1 MLILRTNSDLPISI
15 RNLGH
20 SIGQSIKR
28 IEMIYKSDIDLSAY
42 PRLRSTCDQHL
53 YNMSNIGRNVLDLG
67 QSDNFDLSRVHSRL
81 AYLQEDYFE
90 SARTLVADTYS
101 ALYENDRESFD
112 LISALLLNEVD
123 RKFEDEIQLSSVNR
137 LEELQNLKET
147 TAIST
152 IAGLLRTEW
161 SAKSFVE
168 SNKASFEQESK
179 RIEESFRESV
189 YDKIGEMSIEE
200 IEKEIEK
207 DLKIADEKLEEF
219 CEESVVPSVAE
230 ELNQFYHELF
240 VPNEDL
246 EALKQN
252 SEKVVSNCML
262 RGAAKK
268 MILSFNDHLR
278 EEVAPQI
285 LDFIK
290 MTSIKNLLEEIESEV
305 EEVLKESFEYCNHE
319 FNNEEDDRVLTILPV
334 SANFNDFILDHED
347 SSLSIDKIYFGG
359 TELDIK
365 IDLKSKNAKLIKS
378 EVDISEI
385 VGHDINTG
393 FGIEY
398 VEDRSFEKEVIDAVE
413 TFIEEIVNVLIES
426 IESKF

>member
-28 IEMIYKSDIDLSAY
+28 IEMIYKTDIDLSSY
-42 PRLRSTCDQHL
+42 PRLKSICDQHL

-67 QSDNFDLSRVHSRL
+67 QSDDFDLSRVHARL
-81 AYLQEDYFE
+81 AYLQDDYFE
-90 SARTLVADTYS
+90 SARTLVAETYS

-147 TAIST
+147 TAISS
-152 IAGLLRTEW
+152 IAGLLRTDW
-161 SAKSFVE
+161 SAKSFVGTH
-168 SNKASFEQESK
+168 KDLFEQEAK
-179 RIEESFRESV
+179 RIEDSFRDAI
-189 YDKIGEMSIEE
+189 YDRLGDLTLEE
-200 IEKEIEK
+200 VEKEIEK
-207 DLKIADEKLEEF
+207 ELKLADDKLETF
-219 CEESVVPSVAE
+219 CDESVVPVVAE
-230 ELNQFYHELF
+230 EINRFYGELF

-246 EALKQN
+246 GLLKQN

-268 MILSFNDHLR
+268 LILSFNDHLR
-278 EEVAPQI
+278 EEVSPQI

-290 MTSIKNLLEEIESEV
+290 MTAIKNLLEKIESNV
-305 EEVLKESFEYCNHE
+305 EEVLKENFEYCNHE
-319 FNNEEDDRVLTILPV
+319 FNNEEDYRVLTILPV
-334 SANFNDFILDHED
+334 SADFNDFILDQGD
-347 SSLSIDKIYFGG
+347 SSISIDKVYFGG

-365 IDLKSKNAKLIKS
+365 IDLKSKTAKLIKS
-378 EVDISEI
+378 EVDVSEI
-385 VGHDINTG
+385 VGHDIDAG
-393 FGIEY
+393 FEIEFI
-398 VEDRSFEKEVIDAVE
+398 EDRSFEKD
-413 TFIEEIVNVLIES
+413 VLDS
-426 IESKF
+426 IESFIENLARQLIETIDSTF

>member
-28 IEMIYKSDIDLSAY
+28 IEMIYKSDIDLSTY

-67 QSDNFDLSRVHSRL
+67 QSDDFDLSRVHSRL

-101 ALYENDRESFD
+101 ALYENGRESFD

-123 RKFEDEIQLSSVNR
+123 RRFEDEIQLSSVNR
-137 LEELQNLKET
+137 LEELQSLKET
-147 TAIST
+147 TAISA
-152 IAGLLRTEW
+152 IAGLLRTDW

-168 SNKASFEQESK
+168 NNRSVFEQESK
-179 RIEESFRESV
+179 RIEESFRELI
-189 YDKIGEMSIEE
+189 YDKLGEMSIEE
-200 IEKEIEK
+200 IEKDIEK
-207 DLKIADEKLEEF
+207 ELKLADEKLENF

-278 EEVAPQI
+278 EEVVPQI

-290 MTSIKNLLEEIESEV
+290 TTANKRILEKIKSGIAEVIEES
-305 EEVLKESFEYCNHE
+305 LEYCNYE
-319 FNNEEDDRVLTILPV
+319 INKEERYYVLTVLPV
-334 SANFNDFILDHED
+334 SAEFNDFIIDHGD
-347 SSLSIDKIYFGG
+347 SSISIDRIYFGG

-365 IDLKSKNAKLIKS
+365 IDLESKTAKVIKS
-378 EVDISEI
+378 EVEISEI
-385 VGHDINTG
+385 EGHDINSG

-398 VEDRSFEKEVIDAVE
+398 LEDRSFEKEVLDATE
-413 TFIEEIVNVLIES
+413 TFIEELSRELIES

>member
-28 IEMIYKSDIDLSAY
+28 IEMIYKTDIDLQSY
-42 PRLRSTCDQHL
+42 PRLKSTCDQHL

-67 QSDNFDLSRVHSRL
+67 QSDDFDLSRVHARL
-81 AYLQEDYFE
+81 AYLQDDYFE
-90 SARTLVADTYS
+90 SARTLVAETYS

-152 IAGLLRTEW
+152 IAGLLRTDW
-161 SAKSFVE
+161 SAKSFVGTH
-168 SNKASFEQESK
+168 KDLFEQEAK
-179 RIEESFRESV
+179 RIEDSFRDTI
-189 YDKIGEMSIEE
+189 YDRLGDLTFEE
-200 IEKEIEK
+200 VEKEIEK
-207 DLKIADEKLEEF
+207 ELKLADDKLENF
-219 CEESVVPSVAE
+219 CDESVVPVVAE
-230 ELNQFYHELF
+230 EINRFYDELF

-246 EALKQN
+246 RLLKQN

-268 MILSFNDHLR
+268 LILSFNDHLR
-278 EEVAPQI
+278 EEVSPQI

-290 MTSIKNLLEEIESEV
+290 MTAIKNLLEKIESAV
-305 EEVLKESFEYCNHE
+305 EEVLKENFEYCNHE
-319 FNNEEDDRVLTILPV
+319 FNNEEDYRVLTILPV
-334 SANFNDFILDHED
+334 SADFNDFILDQGD
-347 SSLSIDKIYFGG
+347 SSISIDKVYFGG

-365 IDLKSKNAKLIKS
+365 IDLKSKTAKLIKS
-378 EVDISEI
+378 EVDVSEI
-385 VGHDINTG
+385 VGHDIDTG
-393 FGIEY
+393 FGIEFI
-398 VEDRSFEKEVIDAVE
+398 EDRSFERD
-413 TFIEEIVNVLIES
+413 VLDS
-426 IESKF
+426 IESFIENLARQLIETIESTF

>member
-28 IEMIYKSDIDLSAY
+28 IEMIYKTDIDLPSY
-42 PRLRSTCDQHL
+42 PRLKSTCDQHL

-67 QSDNFDLSRVHSRL
+67 QSDDFDLSRVHARL
-81 AYLQEDYFE
+81 AYLQDDYFE
-90 SARTLVADTYS
+90 SARTLVAETYS
-101 ALYENDRESFD
+101 ALYKNDRESFD

-152 IAGLLRTEW
+152 IAGLLRTDW
-161 SAKSFVE
+161 SARSFVGTH
-168 SNKASFEQESK
+168 KDLFEQEAK
-179 RIEESFRESV
+179 RIEDSFRDAI
-189 YDKIGEMSIEE
+189 YDRLGDLTLEE
-200 IEKEIEK
+200 VEKEIEK
-207 DLKIADEKLEEF
+207 ELKLADDKLETF
-219 CEESVVPSVAE
+219 CDESVVPVVAE
-230 ELNQFYHELF
+230 EINRFYDELF

-246 EALKQN
+246 GLLKQN

-268 MILSFNDHLR
+268 LILSFNDHLR
-278 EEVAPQI
+278 EEVSPQI

-290 MTSIKNLLEEIESEV
+290 MTAIKNLLEKIESNV
-305 EEVLKESFEYCNHE
+305 EEVLKENFEYCNHE
-319 FNNEEDDRVLTILPV
+319 FNNEEDYRVLTILPV
-334 SANFNDFILDHED
+334 SADFNDFILDQGD
-347 SSLSIDKIYFGG
+347 SSISIDKVYFGG

-365 IDLKSKNAKLIKS
+365 IDLKSKTAKLIKS
-378 EVDISEI
+378 EVDVSEI

-393 FGIEY
+393 FGIEFI
-398 VEDRSFEKEVIDAVE
+398 EDRSFEKDVLDEIE
-413 TFIEEIVNVLIES
+413 SFIENLARQLIET
-426 IESKF
+426 IESTF

>member
-319 FNNEEDDRVLTILPV
+319 FNNEEDYRVLTILPV

>member
-28 IEMIYKSDIDLSAY
+28 IEMIYKTDIDLPSY
-42 PRLRSTCDQHL
+42 PRLKSICDQHL

-67 QSDNFDLSRVHSRL
+67 QSDDFDLSRVHARL
-81 AYLQEDYFE
+81 AYLQDDYFE
-90 SARTLVADTYS
+90 SARTLVAETYS

-152 IAGLLRTEW
+152 IAGLLRTDW
-161 SAKSFVE
+161 SAKSFVGTH
-168 SNKASFEQESK
+168 KDLFEQEAK

-189 YDKIGEMSIEE
+189 YDKLGEMSIEE

-207 DLKIADEKLEEF
+207 ELKLADGKLENF
-219 CEESVVPSVAE
+219 CDESVVPVVAE
-230 ELNQFYHELF
+230 EINQFYDEMF

-246 EALKQN
+246 GLLKQN

-268 MILSFNDHLR
+268 LILSFNDHLR
-278 EEVAPQI
+278 EEVSPQI

-290 MTSIKNLLEEIESEV
+290 MTAIKNLLEKIESEV
-305 EEVLKESFEYCNHE
+305 EEVLKENFEYCNHE
-319 FNNEEDDRVLTILPV
+319 FNNEEDYRVLTILPV
-334 SANFNDFILDHED
+334 SADFNDFILDQGD
-347 SSLSIDKIYFGG
+347 SSISIDKVYFGG

-365 IDLKSKNAKLIKS
+365 IDLKSKTAKLIKA

-393 FGIEY
+393 FGIEFI
-398 VEDRSFEKEVIDAVE
+398 EDRSFEKD
-413 TFIEEIVNVLIES
+413 VLDS
-426 IESKF
+426 IESFIENLARQLIETIESTF

>member
-28 IEMIYKSDIDLSAY
+28 IEMIYKTDIDLSSY
-42 PRLRSTCDQHL
+42 PRLKSICDQHL

-67 QSDNFDLSRVHSRL
+67 QSDDFDLSRVHARL
-81 AYLQEDYFE
+81 AYLQDDYFE
-90 SARTLVADTYS
+90 SARTLVAETYS

-147 TAIST
+147 TAISS
-152 IAGLLRTEW
+152 IAGLLRTDW
-161 SAKSFVE
+161 SAKSFVGTH
-168 SNKASFEQESK
+168 KDLFEQEAK
-179 RIEESFRESV
+179 RIEDSFRDAI
-189 YDKIGEMSIEE
+189 YDRLGDLTLEE
-200 IEKEIEK
+200 VEKEIEK
-207 DLKIADEKLEEF
+207 ELKLADDKLETF
-219 CEESVVPSVAE
+219 CDESVVPVVAE
-230 ELNQFYHELF
+230 EINRFYDELF

-246 EALKQN
+246 GLLKQN

-268 MILSFNDHLR
+268 LILSFNDHLR
-278 EEVAPQI
+278 EEVSPQI

-290 MTSIKNLLEEIESEV
+290 MTAIKNLLEKIESNV
-305 EEVLKESFEYCNHE
+305 EEVLKENFEYCNHE
-319 FNNEEDDRVLTILPV
+319 FNNEEDYRVLTILPV
-334 SANFNDFILDHED
+334 SADVNDFILDQGD
-347 SSLSIDKIYFGG
+347 SSISIDKVYFGG

-365 IDLKSKNAKLIKS
+365 IDLKSKTAKLIKS
-378 EVDISEI
+378 EVDVSEI
-385 VGHDINTG
+385 VGHDIDTG
-393 FGIEY
+393 FEIEFI
-398 VEDRSFEKEVIDAVE
+398 EDRSFEKD
-413 TFIEEIVNVLIES
+413 VLDS
-426 IESKF
+426 IESFIENLARQLIETIESTF

>member
-28 IEMIYKSDIDLSAY
+28 IEMIYKSDIDLSRY
-42 PRLRSTCDQHL
+42 PRLKSTCDQHL

-137 LEELQNLKET
+137 LEELQSLKET

-152 IAGLLRTEW
+152 IAGLLRTDW
-161 SAKSFVE
+161 SAKAFVE
-168 SNKASFEQESK
+168 NNRSSFEQESK
-179 RIEESFRESV
+179 SIEESFRESI
-189 YDKIGEMSIEE
+189 YDRLGESSVEE
-200 IEKEIEK
+200 IEKDIDKE
-207 DLKIADEKLEEF
+207 LKLADEKLEKF

-268 MILSFNDHLR
+268 MILIFNDHLR
-278 EEVAPQI
+278 EEVVPQI

-290 MTSIKNLLEEIESEV
+290 TTASKKILEKIKSEV
-305 EEVLKESFEYCNHE
+305 AKVIEESLEYCNYE
-319 FNNEEDDRVLTILPV
+319 INKEEGYYVLTVLPV
-334 SANFNDFILDHED
+334 SAEFNDFIIDHED
-347 SSLSIDKIYFGG
+347 SSISIDRIYFGG

-365 IDLKSKNAKLIKS
+365 IDLESKTAKVIKS
-378 EVDISEI
+378 EVEISEI
-385 VGHDINTG
+385 ECHDINTG

-398 VEDRSFEKEVIDAVE
+398 VEDRSFEKEVLDAVE
-413 TFIEEIVNVLIES
+413 TFIEELVKVLTES
-426 IESKF
+426 IENNF

>member
-28 IEMIYKSDIDLSAY
+28 IEMIYKSDIDLSTY

-123 RKFEDEIQLSSVNR
+123 RRFEDEIQLSSVNR
-137 LEELQNLKET
+137 LEELQSLKET

-152 IAGLLRTEW
+152 IAGLLRTDW
-161 SAKSFVE
+161 SAKAFVE
-168 SNKASFEQESK
+168 NNRSSFEQESK
-179 RIEESFRESV
+179 RIEESFRESI
-189 YDKIGEMSIEE
+189 YDKFGEISIEE
-200 IEKEIEK
+200 IEKDIEK
-207 DLKIADEKLEEF
+207 ELKLADEKLESF

-278 EEVAPQI
+278 EEVVPQI

-290 MTSIKNLLEEIESEV
+290 TTASKKILEKIKSEV
-305 EEVLKESFEYCNHE
+305 AKVIEESLEYCNYE
-319 FNNEEDDRVLTILPV
+319 INKEEGYYVLTVLPV
-334 SANFNDFILDHED
+334 SAEFNDFIIDHED
-347 SSLSIDKIYFGG
+347 SSISIDRIYFGG

-365 IDLKSKNAKLIKS
+365 IDLESKTAKVIKS
-378 EVDISEI
+378 EVEISEI
-385 VGHDINTG
+385 ECHDINTG

-398 VEDRSFEKEVIDAVE
+398 LEDRSFEKEVLDAVE
-413 TFIEEIVNVLIES
+413 TFIEELVKVLTES
-426 IESKF
+426 IENNF

>member
-28 IEMIYKSDIDLSAY
+28 IEMIYKTDIDLPSY
-42 PRLRSTCDQHL
+42 PRLKSICDQHL

-67 QSDNFDLSRVHSRL
+67 QSDDFDLSRVHARL
-81 AYLQEDYFE
+81 AYLQDDYFE
-90 SARTLVADTYS
+90 SARTLVAETYS

-152 IAGLLRTEW
+152 IAGLLRTDW
-161 SAKSFVE
+161 SAKSFVGTH
-168 SNKASFEQESK
+168 KDLFEQEAK

-189 YDKIGEMSIEE
+189 YDKLGEMSIEE

-207 DLKIADEKLEEF
+207 ELKLADDKLENF
-219 CEESVVPSVAE
+219 CDESVVPVVAE
-230 ELNQFYHELF
+230 EINQFYDELF

-246 EALKQN
+246 GLLKQN

-268 MILSFNDHLR
+268 LILSFNDHLR
-278 EEVAPQI
+278 EEVSPQI

-290 MTSIKNLLEEIESEV
+290 MTAIKNLLEKIESNV
-305 EEVLKESFEYCNHE
+305 EEVLKENFEYCNHE
-319 FNNEEDDRVLTILPV
+319 FNNEEDYRVLTILPV
-334 SANFNDFILDHED
+334 SADFNDFILDQGD
-347 SSLSIDKIYFGG
+347 SSISIDKVYFGG

-365 IDLKSKNAKLIKS
+365 IDLKSKTAKLIKS
-378 EVDISEI
+378 EVDVSEI

-393 FGIEY
+393 FGIEFI
-398 VEDRSFEKEVIDAVE
+398 EDRSFEKEVVD
-413 TFIEEIVNVLIES
+413 S
-426 IESKF
+426 IESFTEELASKLIETIESTF

>member
-28 IEMIYKSDIDLSAY
+28 IEMIYKTDIDLPSY
-42 PRLRSTCDQHL
+42 PRLKSTCDQHL

-67 QSDNFDLSRVHSRL
+67 QSDDFDLSRVHARL
-81 AYLQEDYFE
+81 AYLQDDYFE
-90 SARTLVADTYS
+90 SARTLVAETYS

-152 IAGLLRTEW
+152 IAGLLRTDW
-161 SAKSFVE
+161 SARSFVGTH
-168 SNKASFEQESK
+168 KDLFEQEAK
-179 RIEESFRESV
+179 RIEDSFRDAI
-189 YDKIGEMSIEE
+189 YDRLGDLTLEE
-200 IEKEIEK
+200 VEKEIEK
-207 DLKIADEKLEEF
+207 ELKLADDKLETF
-219 CEESVVPSVAE
+219 CDESVVPVVAE
-230 ELNQFYHELF
+230 EINRFYDELF

-246 EALKQN
+246 GLLKQN

-268 MILSFNDHLR
+268 LILSFNDHLR
-278 EEVAPQI
+278 EEVSPQI

-290 MTSIKNLLEEIESEV
+290 MTAIKNLLEKIESNV
-305 EEVLKESFEYCNHE
+305 EEVLKENFEYCNHE
-319 FNNEEDDRVLTILPV
+319 FNNEEDYRVLTILPV
-334 SANFNDFILDHED
+334 SADFNDFILDQGD
-347 SSLSIDKIYFGG
+347 SSISIDKVYFGG

-365 IDLKSKNAKLIKS
+365 IDLKSKTAKLIKS
-378 EVDISEI
+378 EVDVSEI

-393 FGIEY
+393 FGIEFI
-398 VEDRSFEKEVIDAVE
+398 EDRSFEKDVLDEIE
-413 TFIEEIVNVLIES
+413 SFIENLARQLIET
-426 IESKF
+426 IESTF

>member
-28 IEMIYKSDIDLSAY
+28 IEMIYKSDIDLSTY

-137 LEELQNLKET
+137 LEELQSLKET

-152 IAGLLRTEW
+152 IAGLLRTDW
-161 SAKSFVE
+161 SAKAFVE
-168 SNKASFEQESK
+168 NNRSSFEQESK
-179 RIEESFRESV
+179 SIEESFRESI
-189 YDKIGEMSIEE
+189 YDRLGESSVEE
-200 IEKEIEK
+200 IEKDIDKE
-207 DLKIADEKLEEF
+207 LKLADEKLEKF

-278 EEVAPQI
+278 EEVVPQM

-290 MTSIKNLLEEIESEV
+290 NTSGKNLLEEIKSEV
-305 EEVLKESFEYCNHE
+305 EEVLEEKLECYNHE
-319 FNNEEDDRVLTILPV
+319 FNEEDTYYVLTILPV
-334 SANFNDFILDHED
+334 SALCNDFIVDHGD
-347 SSLSIDKIYFGG
+347 SSISIDRIYFGG

-365 IDLKSKNAKLIKS
+365 IHVKSKTARVIKS
-378 EVDISEI
+378 EVEISDIE
-385 VGHDINTG
+385 GHDINSG

-398 VEDRSFEKEVIDAVE
+398 LEDRSFEKEVLDATE
-413 TFIEEIVNVLIES
+413 TFIEELSCELIES

>member
-28 IEMIYKSDIDLSAY
+28 IEMIYKTDIDLSSY
-42 PRLRSTCDQHL
+42 PRLKSICDQHL

-67 QSDNFDLSRVHSRL
+67 QSDDFDLSRVHARL
-81 AYLQEDYFE
+81 AYLQDDYFE
-90 SARTLVADTYS
+90 SARTLVAETYS

-147 TAIST
+147 TAISS
-152 IAGLLRTEW
+152 IAGLLRTDW
-161 SAKSFVE
+161 SAKSFVGTH
-168 SNKASFEQESK
+168 KDLFEQEAK
-179 RIEESFRESV
+179 RIEDSFRDAI
-189 YDKIGEMSIEE
+189 YDRLGDLTLEE
-200 IEKEIEK
+200 VEKEIEK
-207 DLKIADEKLEEF
+207 ELKLADDKLETF
-219 CEESVVPSVAE
+219 CDESVVPVVAE
-230 ELNQFYHELF
+230 EINRFYDELF

-246 EALKQN
+246 GLLKQN

-268 MILSFNDHLR
+268 LILSFNDHLR
-278 EEVAPQI
+278 EEVSPQI

-290 MTSIKNLLEEIESEV
+290 MTAIKNLLEKIESNV
-305 EEVLKESFEYCNHE
+305 EEVLKENFEYCNHE
-319 FNNEEDDRVLTILPV
+319 FNNEEDYRVLTILPV
-334 SANFNDFILDHED
+334 SADFNDFILDQGD
-347 SSLSIDKIYFGG
+347 SSISIDKVYFGG

-365 IDLKSKNAKLIKS
+365 IDLKSKTAKLIKS
-378 EVDISEI
+378 EVDVSEI
-385 VGHDINTG
+385 VGHDIDAG
-393 FGIEY
+393 FEIEFI
-398 VEDRSFEKEVIDAVE
+398 EDRSFEKD
-413 TFIEEIVNVLIES
+413 VLDS
-426 IESKF
+426 IESFIENLARQLIETIESTF

>member
-137 LEELQNLKET
+137 LEELQSLKET
-147 TAIST
+147 TAISA

-179 RIEESFRESV
+179 HIEESFRESV

-219 CEESVVPSVAE
+219 CKESIVPTVAKE
-230 ELNQFYHELF
+230 INDVYHDLF

-246 EALKQN
+246 ELLKQN

-262 RGAAKK
+262 RGASKK
-268 MILSFNDHLR
+268 LILSFNDHLR

-319 FNNEEDDRVLTILPV
+319 FNNEEDYRVLTILPV
-334 SANFNDFILDHED
+334 SADFNDFILDYED
-347 SSLSIDKIYFGG
+347 SSLSIDKVYFGG

-365 IDLKSKNAKLIKS
+365 IDLKSKTAKLIKS
-378 EVDISEI
+378 EVDVSEI

-393 FGIEY
+393 FGIEFI
-398 VEDRSFEKEVIDAVE
+398 EDRSFEKDVLDEIE
-413 TFIEEIVNVLIES
+413 SFIENLARQLIET
-426 IESKF
+426 IESNF

>member
-28 IEMIYKSDIDLSAY
+28 IEMIYKTDIDLQSY
-42 PRLRSTCDQHL
+42 PRLKSTCDQHL

-67 QSDNFDLSRVHSRL
+67 QSDDFDLSRVHARL
-81 AYLQEDYFE
+81 AYLQDDYFE
-90 SARTLVADTYS
+90 SARTLVAETYS

-152 IAGLLRTEW
+152 IAGLLRTDW
-161 SAKSFVE
+161 SAKSFVGTH
-168 SNKASFEQESK
+168 KDLFEQEAK

-189 YDKIGEMSIEE
+189 YDKLGEMSIEE

-207 DLKIADEKLEEF
+207 ELKLADDKLEHF
-219 CEESVVPSVAE
+219 CDESVVPVVAE
-230 ELNQFYHELF
+230 EINQFYDELF

-246 EALKQN
+246 GLLKQN

-268 MILSFNDHLR
+268 LILSFNDHLR
-278 EEVAPQI
+278 EEVSPQI

-290 MTSIKNLLEEIESEV
+290 MTAIKNLLEKIESKV
-305 EEVLKESFEYCNHE
+305 EEVLKENFEYCNHE
-319 FNNEEDDRVLTILPV
+319 FNNEEDYRVLTILPV
-334 SANFNDFILDHED
+334 SADFNDFILDQGD
-347 SSLSIDKIYFGG
+347 SSISIDKVYFGG

-365 IDLKSKNAKLIKS
+365 IDLKSKTAKLIKS
-378 EVDISEI
+378 EVDVSEI

-393 FGIEY
+393 FGIEFI
-398 VEDRSFEKEVIDAVE
+398 EDRSFEKDVLDEIE
-413 TFIEEIVNVLIES
+413 SFIENLARQLIET
-426 IESKF
+426 IESTF

>member
-15 RNLGH
+15 RNLGY

-123 RKFEDEIQLSSVNR
+123 RKFEDEIQLSSINR
-137 LEELQNLKET
+137 LEELQSLKET

-152 IAGLLRTEW
+152 IAGLLRTDW
-161 SAKSFVE
+161 SAKAFVE
-168 SNKASFEQESK
+168 NNRSVFEQESK
-179 RIEESFRESV
+179 RIEESFRESI
-189 YDKIGEMSIEE
+189 YDKFGEMSIEE
-200 IEKEIEK
+200 IEKDIEK
-207 DLKIADEKLEEF
+207 ELKLADEKLESF

-278 EEVAPQI
+278 EEVVPQI

-290 MTSIKNLLEEIESEV
+290 TTASKKILEKIKSEV
-305 EEVLKESFEYCNHE
+305 AKVIEESLEYCNYE
-319 FNNEEDDRVLTILPV
+319 INKEEGYYVLTVLPV
-334 SANFNDFILDHED
+334 SAEFNDFIIDHED
-347 SSLSIDKIYFGG
+347 SSISIDRIYFGG

-365 IDLKSKNAKLIKS
+365 IDLESKTAKVIKS
-378 EVDISEI
+378 EVEISEI
-385 VGHDINTG
+385 ECHDINTG

-398 VEDRSFEKEVIDAVE
+398 VEDRSFEKEVLDAVE
-413 TFIEEIVNVLIES
+413 TFIEELVKVLTES
-426 IESKF
+426 IENNF

>member
-28 IEMIYKSDIDLSAY
+28 IEMIYKSDIDLSRY
-42 PRLRSTCDQHL
+42 PRLKSTCDQHL

-123 RKFEDEIQLSSVNR
+123 RRFEDEIQLSSVNR
-137 LEELQNLKET
+137 LEELQSLKET

-152 IAGLLRTEW
+152 IAGLLRTDW
-161 SAKSFVE
+161 SAKAFVE
-168 SNKASFEQESK
+168 NNRSSFEQESK
-179 RIEESFRESV
+179 RIEESFRESI
-189 YDKIGEMSIEE
+189 YDKLGEMSIEE
-200 IEKEIEK
+200 IEKDIEK
-207 DLKIADEKLEEF
+207 ELKLADEKLEKF

-246 EALKQN
+246 DALKQN

-278 EEVAPQI
+278 EEVVPQI

-290 MTSIKNLLEEIESEV
+290 TTSSKNLLEKIKSEV
-305 EEVLKESFEYCNHE
+305 VKVIEESLEYCNYE
-319 FNNEEDDRVLTILPV
+319 INKEERYYVLTVLPV
-334 SANFNDFILDHED
+334 SAEFNDFIIDHGD
-347 SSLSIDKIYFGG
+347 SSISIDRIYFGG

-365 IDLKSKNAKLIKS
+365 IDLESKTAKVIKS
-378 EVDISEI
+378 EVEISEI
-385 VGHDINTG
+385 EGHDINTG
-393 FGIEY
+393 FGIEH
-398 VEDRSFEKEVIDAVE
+398 VEDRSFEKEVLDAVE
-413 TFIEEIVNVLIES
+413 TFIEELVKVLTES
-426 IESKF
+426 IENNF

>member
-28 IEMIYKSDIDLSAY
+28 IEMIYKSDIDLSRY
-42 PRLRSTCDQHL
+42 PRLKSTCDQHL

-67 QSDNFDLSRVHSRL
+67 QSEDFDLSRVHSRL

-123 RKFEDEIQLSSVNR
+123 RRFEDEIQLSSVNR
-137 LEELQNLKET
+137 LEELQSLKET

-152 IAGLLRTEW
+152 IAGLLRTDW
-161 SAKSFVE
+161 SAKAFVE
-168 SNKASFEQESK
+168 NNKGLFEQESK
-179 RIEESFRESV
+179 MIEESFRESI
-189 YDKIGEMSIEE
+189 YDRISESYVEE

-207 DLKIADEKLEEF
+207 ELKLADEKLENF
-219 CEESVVPSVAE
+219 CEESVVPTVAE

-278 EEVAPQI
+278 EEVVQQMI
-285 LDFIK
+285 DFFK
-290 MTSIKNLLEEIESEV
+290 SMSSKKTLEKIRSEIESLI
-305 EEVLKESFEYCNHE
+305 EETFEACNYE
-319 FNNEEDDRVLTILPV
+319 INKEEDYYVLTVLPV
-334 SANFNDFILDHED
+334 SVQFNDFIFDHED
-347 SSLSIDKIYFGG
+347 SSISIDKVYFGG

-365 IDLKSKNAKLIKS
+365 IDTEAKTAKVIKLEFEIS
-378 EVDISEI
+378 DIE
-385 VGHDINTG
+385 GHDINTG
-393 FGIEY
+393 FEIEY
-398 VEDRSFEKEVIDAVE
+398 VEDRSFEKDVIE
-413 TFIEEIVNVLIES
+413 STESLIEEFVARLTEDIENC
-426 IESKF
+426 F

>member
-28 IEMIYKSDIDLSAY
+28 IEMIYKTDIDLSSY
-42 PRLRSTCDQHL
+42 PRLKSTCDQHL

-67 QSDNFDLSRVHSRL
+67 QSDDFDLSRVHARL
-81 AYLQEDYFE
+81 AYLQDDYFE
-90 SARTLVADTYS
+90 SARTLVAETYS

-152 IAGLLRTEW
+152 IAGLLRTDW
-161 SAKSFVE
+161 SAKSFVGTH
-168 SNKASFEQESK
+168 KDLFEQEAK
-179 RIEESFRESV
+179 RIEDSFRDAI
-189 YDKIGEMSIEE
+189 YDRLGDLTFEE
-200 IEKEIEK
+200 VEKEIEK
-207 DLKIADEKLEEF
+207 ELKLADDKLENF
-219 CEESVVPSVAE
+219 CDESVVPIVAE
-230 ELNQFYHELF
+230 EINQFYDELF

-246 EALKQN
+246 GLLKQN

-268 MILSFNDHLR
+268 LILSFNDHLR
-278 EEVAPQI
+278 EEFAPQLLDI
-285 LDFIK
+285 LKSNESKKILEKIK
-290 MTSIKNLLEEIESEV
+290 SEV
-305 EEVLKESFEYCNHE
+305 ASAIEESLEYCNYE
-319 FNNEEDDRVLTILPV
+319 INKEEDYYVLTVLPV
-334 SANFNDFILDHED
+334 SADFNDFILDQGD
-347 SSLSIDKIYFGG
+347 SSISIDKVYFGG

-365 IDLKSKNAKLIKS
+365 IDLKSKTAKLIKS
-378 EVDISEI
+378 EVDVSEI

-393 FGIEY
+393 FGIEFI
-398 VEDRSFEKEVIDAVE
+398 EDRSFEKDVLDEIE
-413 TFIEEIVNVLIES
+413 SFIENLARQLIET
-426 IESKF
+426 IESTF

>member
-15 RNLGH
+15 RNLGY

-67 QSDNFDLSRVHSRL
+67 QSDDFDLSRVHARL
-81 AYLQEDYFE
+81 AYLQDDYFE

-123 RKFEDEIQLSSVNR
+123 RKFEDEIQLSSINR
-137 LEELQNLKET
+137 LEELQSLKET

-152 IAGLLRTEW
+152 IAGLLRADW
-161 SAKSFVE
+161 SAKAFVE
-168 SNKASFEQESK
+168 NNRSVFEQESK
-179 RIEESFRESV
+179 RIEESFRESI
-189 YDKIGEMSIEE
+189 YDKFGEMSIEE
-200 IEKEIEK
+200 IEKDIEK
-207 DLKIADEKLEEF
+207 ELKLADEKLESF

-278 EEVAPQI
+278 EEVVPQI

-290 MTSIKNLLEEIESEV
+290 TTASKKILEKIKSEV
-305 EEVLKESFEYCNHE
+305 AKVIEESLEYCNYE
-319 FNNEEDDRVLTILPV
+319 INKEEGYYVLTVLPV
-334 SANFNDFILDHED
+334 SAEFNDFIIDHED
-347 SSLSIDKIYFGG
+347 SSISIDRIYFGG

-365 IDLKSKNAKLIKS
+365 IDFESKTAEVIKS
-378 EVDISEI
+378 EVEISEI
-385 VGHDINTG
+385 ECHDINTG

-398 VEDRSFEKEVIDAVE
+398 VEDRSFEKEVLDAVE
-413 TFIEEIVNVLIES
+413 TFIEELVKVLTES
-426 IESKF
+426 IENNF

>member
-28 IEMIYKSDIDLSAY
+28 IEMIYKTDIDLSSY
-42 PRLRSTCDQHL
+42 PRLKSICDQHL

-67 QSDNFDLSRVHSRL
+67 QSDDFDLSRVHARL
-81 AYLQEDYFE
+81 AYLQDDYFE
-90 SARTLVADTYS
+90 SARTLVAETYS

-147 TAIST
+147 TSISS
-152 IAGLLRTEW
+152 IAGLLRTDW
-161 SAKSFVE
+161 SAKSFVGTH
-168 SNKASFEQESK
+168 KDLFEQEAK
-179 RIEESFRESV
+179 RIEDSFRDAI
-189 YDKIGEMSIEE
+189 YDRLGDLTLEE
-200 IEKEIEK
+200 VEKEIEK
-207 DLKIADEKLEEF
+207 ELKLADDKLETF
-219 CEESVVPSVAE
+219 CDESVVSVVAE
-230 ELNQFYHELF
+230 EINRFYDELF

-246 EALKQN
+246 GLLKQN

-268 MILSFNDHLR
+268 LILSFNDHLR
-278 EEVAPQI
+278 EEVSPQI

-290 MTSIKNLLEEIESEV
+290 MTAIKNLLEKIESNV
-305 EEVLKESFEYCNHE
+305 EEVLKENFEYCNHE
-319 FNNEEDDRVLTILPV
+319 FNNEEDYRVLTILPV
-334 SANFNDFILDHED
+334 SADFNDFILDQGD
-347 SSLSIDKIYFGG
+347 SSISIDKVYFGG

-365 IDLKSKNAKLIKS
+365 IDLKSKTAKLIKS
-378 EVDISEI
+378 EVDVSEI
-385 VGHDINTG
+385 VGHDIDTG
-393 FGIEY
+393 FEIEFI
-398 VEDRSFEKEVIDAVE
+398 EDRSFEKD
-413 TFIEEIVNVLIES
+413 VLDS
-426 IESKF
+426 IESFIENLARQLIETIESTF